1 MELSLRCIALLNAC
15 IRGNSRMESAQFY
28 SPWISTTT
36 PVSGRSHKFATAT
49 PSASTH
55 TASMSTD
62 TALGQVLQAITDLKA
77 EVQQNRNFIS
87 TVLEEVKEMK
97 DGYVQL
103 KLKEEVGRL
112 NASYQQLMSSPTNTT
127 EKLPVPA
134 SLKVYYRFKQSCAH

>member
-15 IRGNSRMESAQFY
+15 IRGNSRMELARFY
-28 SPWISTTT
+28 SPSISTTT
-36 PVSGRSHKFATAT
+36 PVSGRSHMFATAT
-49 PSASTH
+49 PSVSTH

-62 TALGQVLQAITDLKA
+62 TALGQVLQAMTDLKA

-103 KLKEEVGRL
+103 KEEVGRL
-112 NASYQQLMSSPTNTT
+112 NASYQQLMSSPTYTT

-134 SLKVYYRFKQSCAH
+134 SLKVYYRFEQSCAH